1 MNVDKCV
8 VMRFGC
14 GRSVVGG
21 GGEAS
26 GYFIGESELKLV
38 EKHRD
43 LGVVVDRTLKFHSN
57 VDSAVR
63 KASGLANSLL
73 RSTVCREEPFMVSLF
88 VSHVRPILDYCSSVW
103 NTGYVGDIRKLESVQ
118 RRWTR
123 QIVGM
128 EGLDYPTRL
137 KRVGLYSI
145 AGRMLRA
152 DIVKVWKVPRGFCC
166 EGLRELFDFRVHGAT
181 RGHEYKLAV
190 PRCRTELKRRFFS
203 SRVVGVWNGL
213 SAETVGADTLGTF
226 KRRLDVSCGEAFFAV
241 SGS

>member
-1 MNVDKCV
+1 M
-8 VMRFGC
+8 
-14 GRSVVGG
+14 
-21 GGEAS
+21 
-26 GYFIGESELKLV
+26 V

-88 VSHVRPILDYCSSVW
+88 VSHVRPILDYCSAVW
-103 NTGYVGDIRKLESVQ
+103 NSGYVGDIRKLESVQ

-123 QIVGM
+123 QIVGL
-128 EGLDYPTRL
+128 EGLDYPARL
-137 KRVGLYSI
+137 RRVGLYSI

-152 DIVKVWKVPRGFCC
+152 DIVKVWKVLRGVCC
-166 EGLRELFDFRVHGAT
+166 EGLRDLFDFRVHSAT

-190 PRCRTELKRRFFS
+190 PRCRSELKRRFFS

-226 KRRLDVSCGEAFFAV
+226 KRRLDVSCGEEFFAV